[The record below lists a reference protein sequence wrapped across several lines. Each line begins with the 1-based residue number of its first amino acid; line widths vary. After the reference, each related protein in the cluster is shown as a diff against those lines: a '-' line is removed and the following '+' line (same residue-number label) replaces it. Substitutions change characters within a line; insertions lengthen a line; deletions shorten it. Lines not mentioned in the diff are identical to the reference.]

1 MLSLQY
7 TCFPT
12 SNFPVCVLGKYMLAF
27 LSTFWFV
34 EPFNKVAQSFH
45 DKFDNKYLYH
55 VCFNSEFLP
64 NKINTLELYKQKPLG
79 LPQHICVREPSETSH
94 VKINR
99 MLQT

>member
-1 MLSLQY
+1 ML
-7 TCFPT
+7 
-12 SNFPVCVLGKYMLAF
+12 GF

-45 DKFDNKYLYH
+45 DKFDNEQQYLYH

-64 NKINTLELYKQKPLG
+64 NKINTLELYKQKPLR
-79 LPQHICVREPSETSH
+79 LPQQIWVRETSETSH

-99 MLQT
+99 LLQT